1 MKMGVIY
8 TFAFLL
14 SVYPAL
20 AGDHIIVVDSSYA
33 MRTFLTVNKG
43 GNGRVAPAA
52 RFKKRPVKRRK
63 LEKVQEQIERYL
75 NQIPNDGSRVYV
87 VYYHRGIV
95 RLRGRALATE
105 FVFDANGAG
114 KREAIMQAGRF
125 SQIVPLGAGGIDPLA
140 LAVEGVFAHKNQNN
154 QLWSSFHKALEFAEQ
169 EGYYRPPD
177 PKNDTPEF
185 LPSIV
190 LITDEPDDQKG
201 VDTWN
206 FKQVHANAGRPRR
219 EGFNL
224 LPGLVQE
231 GHEQPNRDNLIL
243 GKHGWLH
250 GHANA
255 VWYQY
260 GYVDPDSMDWTGQIV
275 RFVDRKSTLDAL
287 PLVNPPV
294 IEFAGKQPGKQVAQ
308 IKVNELIE
316 LNAHGDPRYF
326 QYLWSWKPAGGVIF
340 SKPRDGDKWEHK
352 FPQPGLHTI
361 RVEGV
366 PRTGPKL
373 AAEMIVQVGNVVV
386 AVIQPEPVNPD
397 PPEPVNPDPPKPMQ
411 KLDITASFNLQ
422 TDGPDKKPKPIK
434 MNEIFWIFGP
444 EGIKANFVNGTV
456 AAVNGKAGVV
466 PPEGLVYD
474 WKLGGAVP
482 GKDDLFQPA
491 SREFKAGQYTIG
503 LTVSQKDNAKNTA
516 EAKNLTFEVRQVQ
529 VKPSVKNFDGKT
541 LKTKPGQPVE
551 FQLNATMAPPGTT
564 YKWDFGDGT
573 PVLAGENPKHVY
585 MMPSKVDEP
594 FQPKVT
600 ATLPDGQERTLGIA
614 TFVEVTK
621 DMIVAK
627 ALPEL
632 AWPGEE
638 VTLKLPDIDPKEI
651 EKVTWTVDGK
661 KIEAKREENFEVK
674 LPFRKPGQTVTF
686 EAKKKNATVPITGKL
701 DVKIREVKPQIVSK
715 TKEVFIGQPID
726 VTVRNADGQPVFP
739 KDHQVKFTGD
749 GLNATNPEKVF
760 FTEPGEEKEIKAEVI
775 LSGIPFETAAPVKVK
790 VKGITPKIG
799 IKAKK

>member
-1 MKMGVIY
+1 MKTGVIY

-14 SVYPAL
+14 SAYPAL

-43 GNGRVAPAA
+43 GNGRVGQRG
-52 RFKKRPVKRRK
+52 RFQKRRK

-87 VYYHRGIV
+87 VYYHAGIAKLGD
-95 RLRGRALATE
+95 RSLAKE
-105 FVFDANGAG
+105 FVFGANGAG

-125 SQIVPLGAGGIDPLA
+125 SQIVPLSAGGIDPIKLA
-140 LAVEGVFAHKNQNN
+140 IEGAFAHKNRNN

-177 PKNDTPEF
+177 LKNDTPEF
-185 LPSIV
+185 LPNIV

-206 FKQVHANAGRPRR
+206 FKQVHANADRPRR
-219 EGFNL
+219 ELPNI
-224 LPGLVQE
+224 LPGLVQKRH
-231 GHEQPNRDNLIL
+231 GQPNPDNLIL
-243 GKHGWLH
+243 KKHGWLH

-260 GYVDPDSMDWTGQIV
+260 GYTDPDSKDWTGQIV

-294 IEFAGKQPGKQVAQ
+294 IEFAGKQPEKQVAQ
-308 IKVNELIE
+308 IKVNEIFE
-316 LNAHGDPRYF
+316 MNVHGDERYF
-326 QYLWSWKPAGGVIF
+326 QYLWSWKQADGVIF

-352 FPQPGLHTI
+352 FRQPGLYTI
-361 RVEGV
+361 KVEGV
-366 PRTGPKL
+366 PRAGPKL
-373 AAEMIVQVGNVVV
+373 AAEMIVQVGNVVNP
-386 AVIQPEPVNPD
+386 APPD
-397 PPEPVNPDPPKPMQ
+397 PPNPVPPKPNQ
-411 KLDITASFNLQ
+411 ELDITAAFNLQ
-422 TDGPDKKPKPIK
+422 IDGQGKQPKSIK
-434 MNEIFWIFGP
+434 MNEVFWIFGQK
-444 EGIKANFVNGTV
+444 GIKASFVNGTV
-456 AAVNGKAGVV
+456 AGIKGKVGVF
-466 PPEGLVYD
+466 PPAGLVYD
-474 WKLGGAVP
+474 WTLGGADP
-482 GKDDLFQPA
+482 GKDDRFQPT
-491 SREFKAGQYTIG
+491 SMEFKAGKYNIG
-503 LTVSQKDNAKNTA
+503 LSVSQKDNANITA
-516 EAKNLTFEVRQVQ
+516 KAKNLTFEVRQVQ

-551 FQLNATMAPPGTT
+551 FELDVVEAPEGTT

-573 PVLAGENPKHVY
+573 PMLEGENPKHVY
-585 MMPSKVDEP
+585 MILSKADNP

-600 ATLPDGQERTLGIA
+600 ATLPDGQEHTLKIA
-614 TFVEVTK
+614 TLVEVTK

-686 EAKKKNATVPITGKL
+686 EAKKKNATVPITGEL

-726 VTVRNADGQPVFP
+726 VTVSNAEGQPAFP
-739 KDHQVKFTGD
+739 KDHQVKITGD
-749 GLNATNPEKVF
+749 GLNVTNPKKRF
-760 FTEPGEEKEIKAEVI
+760 FTEPGEEKEITAEVI
-775 LSGIPFETAAPVKVK
+775 LSGISFKTAAPVKIK